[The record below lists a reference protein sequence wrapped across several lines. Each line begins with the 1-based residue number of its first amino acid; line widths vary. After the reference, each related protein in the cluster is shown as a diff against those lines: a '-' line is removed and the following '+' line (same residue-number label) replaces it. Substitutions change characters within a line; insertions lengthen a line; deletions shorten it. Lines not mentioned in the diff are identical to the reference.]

1 MQLQLKASS
10 LFSQRG
16 EERRGGDAQGAET
29 KHVAEII
36 VGDVVV
42 VVVVDAA
49 FVLTALFMA
58 NLLIFSSV
66 SSLTLTPSFPG
77 QQHRSNI
84 ASD

>member
-16 EERRGGDAQGAET
+16 EERRGGDGQGAET

-36 VGDVVV
+36 VGD

-58 NLLIFSSV
+58 NLLIFSCV
-66 SSLTLTPSFPG
+66 SSLTLTLSFPG
-77 QQHRSNI
+77 QHCQHRSNI

>member
-16 EERRGGDAQGAET
+16 EERRGGDGQGAET

-36 VGDVVV
+36 VGDV

-58 NLLIFSSV
+58 NLLIFSSL
-66 SSLTLTPSFPG
+66 SPLS
-77 QQHRSNI
+77 RSH
-84 ASD
+84 